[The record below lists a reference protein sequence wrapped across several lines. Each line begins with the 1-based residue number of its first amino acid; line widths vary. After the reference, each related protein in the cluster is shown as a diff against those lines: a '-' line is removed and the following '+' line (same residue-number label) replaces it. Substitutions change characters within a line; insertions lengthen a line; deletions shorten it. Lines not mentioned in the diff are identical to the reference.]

1 MVGRF
6 RETPGIA
13 IDKVGK
19 NFWVNWRKDT
29 AETRVVEESRGRKA
43 EAILNNDI
51 SN

>member
-13 IDKVGK
+13 IDKVGR
-19 NFWVNWRKDT
+19 NFWLNWRKDT
-29 AETRVVEESRGRKA
+29 AEMRVGEDSRGRKA
-43 EAILNNDI
+43 EAILNNGI